1 VACKLARCIHAYDF
15 AILEMGLY
23 LDTHPC
29 DTAALTKRQELQAKR
44 AELVAE
50 YERQYGPYIVTNTD
64 VCGDDWKWICGPWP
78 WEYERGNG
86 NVAV

>member
-1 VACKLARCIHAYDF
+1 MAYKLARRIHAYDF

-29 DTAALTKRQELQAKR
+29 DSAALHKRHELQAMR
-44 AELVAE
+44 DALVAE
-50 YERQYGPYIVTNTD
+50 YETNYGPYIVTDRD
-64 VCGDDWKWICGPWP
+64 VRGDEWTWVNGPWP
-78 WEYERGNG
+78 WELERGNG

>member
-1 VACKLARCIHAYDF
+1 MAYKLARCIHAYDF

-44 AELVAE
+44 AALVAE
-50 YERQYGPYIVTNTD
+50 YESKYGPYIVTDAD
-64 VCGDDWKWICGPWP
+64 VCGDEWKWICGPWP
-78 WEYERGNG
+78 WEYERRNG